1 MTANND
7 IQAYKNGAVE
17 FLQLA
22 VAGRI
27 DEAYERY
34 VNMRGKHHNPYFQA
48 GFGALQAGMIQ
59 NHVQFPNEQITVKS
73 VIGEGDRVAVQS
85 HVVLTPGEREVATV
99 HLFRFENG
107 KIVELWDYGQ
117 PIPADNPNADGM
129 F

>member
-1 MTANND
+1 MTGKND
-7 IQAYKNGAVE
+7 IQGCKNAAVD

-22 VAGRI
+22 VAGRL

-34 VNMRGKHHNPYFQA
+34 VDMRGKHHNPYFQA
-48 GFGALQAGMIQ
+48 GFAALKAGMAA

-85 HVVLTPGEREVATV
+85 HVVHTPGERGFATV

-107 KIVELWDYGQ
+107 KIVDLWDYGQ
-117 PIPADNPNADGM
+117 PIPADSTNADGM

>member
-1 MTANND
+1 MGE
-7 IQAYKNGAVE
+7 QARVESYKQAAVE

-22 VAGRI
+22 VAGRT
-27 DEAYERY
+27 DQAYERH
-34 VNMRGKHHNPYFQA
+34 VDMQGKHHNPYFPA
-48 GFGALQAGMIQ
+48 GFAALKAGMAA
-59 NHVQFPNEQITVKS
+59 NHAQFPNEQIIIKS

-85 HVVLTPGEREVATV
+85 RVVHTPGEQEFATV
-99 HLFRFENG
+99 HLFRFANG